1 MLEENSTTVLPSPLL
16 SPPKVSNIK
25 NQNAKDLMI
34 TITPSQ
40 LGEAGRGLIW
50 SHSGLYSLH
59 TLVEDDTGL
68 WWENEVIIIMLTMYM
83 KI

>member
-1 MLEENSTTVLPSPLL
+1 
-16 SPPKVSNIK
+16 
-25 NQNAKDLMI
+25 MI

-68 WWENEVIIIMLTMYM
+68 WWENEVIIIMITMFM
-83 KI
+83 NILR